1 MLGEEQPHEGRQSKE
16 INPRCI
22 VAVIGG
28 VHLIVLRQQHQH
40 AAGGGGGRGR
50 CGRCTISSR
59 RAEEAKAVIDAE
71 ENVIILD
78 VREQY
83 EYDEGH
89 IPGAVLLPSGSVKAK
104 ASEVLPDKNQKI
116 LVYCRSGNRSG
127 TAARALVALGYT
139 QIYDFGGIINWPYDV
154 VKD

>member
-1 MLGEEQPHEGRQSKE
+1 MKAGKAKKSILIALSLLLAAFTLSSCASNTSTQQETEAGAEDA
-16 INPRCI
+16 
-22 VAVIGG
+22 AVY
-28 VHLIVLRQQHQH
+28 HKL
-40 AAGGGGGRGR
+40 
-50 CGRCTISSR
+50 S
-59 RAEEAKAVIDAE
+59 AEEAKAVIDAE